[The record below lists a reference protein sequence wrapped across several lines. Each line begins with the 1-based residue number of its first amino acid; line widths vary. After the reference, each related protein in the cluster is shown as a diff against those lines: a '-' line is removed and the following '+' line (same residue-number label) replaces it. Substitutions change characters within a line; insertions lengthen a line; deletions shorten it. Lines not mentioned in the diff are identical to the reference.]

1 MELLFVLVAVVALA
15 IFVLKW
21 ATNLL
26 SPPPPNE
33 KTHPPS
39 APNAGTRSGTS
50 YVKKNV
56 EHRPPQMAVSRSQAE
71 ASIYLP
77 SEKWDELLVT
87 TDQGLPTLFLQMHDG
102 RLWLTEPST
111 GLLVSVGNRRLS
123 RMGIWTA
130 RVRGVGY
137 HKVAVRNGAFQP
149 GAPVRLL
156 REPDNAYD
164 KNAVAVCSVDDD
176 HPAGY
181 INKGMA
187 TGLSKLIES
196 GAPLRAISLAGQS
209 PGEYGSN
216 IDVLAATPA
225 VVEHL
230 LRKWPIS
237 TAPV

>member
-1 MELLFVLVAVVALA
+1 MALA

-33 KTHPPS
+33 KTHSPS

-50 YVKKNV
+50 YVKKNL
-56 EHRPPQMAVSRSQAE
+56 EHLPPQMAVSRSQAD

-77 SEKWDELLVT
+77 SERWDELLVT

-111 GLLVSVGNRRLS
+111 GLLVSVGNRRLR

-130 RVRGVGY
+130 SVRGVGY
-137 HKVAVRNGAFQP
+137 HKAAVRNGAFQP

-164 KNAVAVCSVDDD
+164 KNAVAVCSADDA

-187 TGLSKLIES
+187 AGLSKLIES

-225 VVEHL
+225 IVEHL
-230 LRKWPIS
+230 LRRRPIS
-237 TAPV
+237 TAPA